1 MMISIFKS
9 SARLASLIA
18 TLVTLAMPGAAG
30 ADTIKIGA
38 ILPLTGNS
46 ASNGKSMNDGLQL
59 AVDEINKRGGVYGS
73 RFELVVE
80 DSKSDPQA
88 AVAGFNRI
96 ESTRQPSCY
105 VSFLS
110 SVGMALAPLAEEK
123 RVVLVGLVTSATDF
137 TKGREWVYRY
147 WPLTPAYIVPL
158 ARILQDLKVKKL
170 GILYQNEEF
179 GRDLQQVMAKQFAS
193 AGGTVT
199 SESVELK
206 ETGYRSK
213 IAQLM
218 DQEAIFVACTGNVLL
233 GALQQL
239 KEAGYQGSILT
250 PGGAANPALFAR
262 PELDGVYIAAPIIH
276 NPTYLYAREASNKFE
291 AAYKKP
297 FDQWAAAGYDFIK
310 LLPGLLKD
318 RKVSRQGVRD
328 ALAGGFE
335 YSGVFGHLRVKPGEH
350 DMTFLFYPAQ
360 IVNGS
365 LKYR

>member
-1 MMISIFKS
+1 MKSIFKS
-9 SARLASLIA
+9 GARLAALIA
-18 TLVTLAMPGAAG
+18 TLVTLAVPGAAG

-73 RFELVVE
+73 KLELVVE

-110 SVGMALAPLAEEK
+110 SIGMALAPLAEEK
-123 RVVLVGLVTSATDF
+123 PVVLVGLVTAAIDF

-147 WPLTPAYIVPL
+147 WPLGRAFIAPL
-158 ARILQDLKVKKL
+158 MRILQDLKVRKL

-179 GRDLQQVMAKQFAS
+179 GREQQQLMGKQFTS
-193 AGGTVT
+193 AGGIVT

-206 ETGYRSK
+206 DTDYRSK
-213 IAQLM
+213 IAALK
-218 DQEAIFVACTGNVLL
+218 DREAIYIACTGNVLL

-250 PGGAANPALFAR
+250 PAGAANPSLFAR
-262 PELDGVYIAAPIIH
+262 PELDGIYLAAPIIH
-276 NPTYLYAREASNKFE
+276 NPGYLYAKEASDKFE
-291 AAYKKP
+291 ARYKKP
-297 FDQWAAAGYDFIK
+297 FDQWAAAGYDFIT

-360 IVNGS
+360 IVDGS
-365 LKYR
+365 LRYR